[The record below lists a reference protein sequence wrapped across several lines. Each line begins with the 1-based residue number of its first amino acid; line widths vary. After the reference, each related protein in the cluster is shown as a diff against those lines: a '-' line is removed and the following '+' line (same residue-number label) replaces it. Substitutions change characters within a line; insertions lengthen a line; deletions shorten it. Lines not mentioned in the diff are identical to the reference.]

1 MTILNK
7 RENKINAGRKRQGKR
22 GGKVKN
28 IVKVNKECGGMEWT
42 NKQYEFFGEFEEKR
56 FEVNEEEI
64 GEAFE
69 DFKKQDEQKC

>member
-1 MTILNK
+1 MGEWSE
-7 RENKINAGRKRQGKR
+7 RIN
-22 GGKVKN
+22 N
-28 IVKVNKECGGMEWT
+28 T
-42 NKQYEFFGEFEEKR
+42 NSSDKFEEKR